1 MIGGS
6 VYLIA
11 HITVLS
17 PELFYVHDVENV
29 CLMILVM
36 MVLPIA
42 LDVAKSL
49 IYMNRNQYSKA
60 KKPQMI
66 QVFIK
71 DQMLYLLNNAKV
83 EKRYPISTSKYGNGN
98 KNGSKK
104 TPLGDH
110 LICSKIGKNAP
121 VGSIFVKRRNTGK
134 LARIHRRSHP
144 ISSDL
149 ITTRILR
156 LRGLQDGINC
166 GDGID
171 SFKRCIYIHGTPEE
185 HLIGMQASH
194 GCIRMK
200 NRHIIELFDLVK
212 RGTLVKIR

>member
-1 MIGGS
+1 MGAG
-6 VYLIA
+6 
-11 HITVLS
+11 H
-17 PELFYVHDVENV
+17 V

-42 LDVAKSL
+42 LDVVKSL

-66 QVFIK
+66 QVVIK
-71 DQMLYLLNNAKV
+71 EQMLYFLNNAKV

-98 KNGSKK
+98 KSGSNK

-121 VGSIFVKRRNTGK
+121 LGSVFVKCRNTGK

-144 ISSDL
+144 ASSDL

-156 LRGLQDGINC
+156 LQGLQDGINC

-185 HLIGMQASH
+185 HLIGAKASH

-200 NRHIIELFDLVK
+200 NRHIIELFDLLK
-212 RGTLVKIR
+212 RGTLVKIH